1 MKISFA
7 KYNVYKNNYNFTG
20 LNPSKAD
27 GKYTDKF
34 IKENL
39 FFVNMTAY
47 GKNKKW
53 AKEMYKLYE
62 DTTELI
68 KSNNPFN
75 SIVTK
80 IEREIG
86 KINGVEIYGRKRAY
100 PGVFNLGMK
109 GCRGIEYKDRY
120 NKLFKKKCKYEILAE
135 PNAKYLEANTCM
147 IKKLSKNS
155 IHISYGTY
163 KNCHAWQISNLDLAK
178 KEYEHLRRF
187 KNPSLEQI
195 NKSCA
200 TIHWLIAQESPW
212 QKGSDSIARILT
224 SSIYNAYDIQLT
236 PLKDGVSLDFE
247 AFYSNLDDYVKKYPK
262 LFLVEPYKRS

>member
-1 MKISFA
+1 MKIRHT
-7 KYNVYKNNYNFTG
+7 NLITYKNNNNFKG
-20 LNPSKAD
+20 FKPHKKDNKL
-27 GKYTDKF
+27 TDEF
-34 IKENL
+34 IQENL
-39 FFVNMTAY
+39 FFVNMETY

-53 AKEMYKLYE
+53 AKEMYELYE
-62 DTTELI
+62 NITELI
-68 KSNNPFN
+68 VSDSPFSNII
-75 SIVTK
+75 SK
-80 IEREIG
+80 IENRIGEINIAGVYG
-86 KINGVEIYGRKRAY
+86 KKRPH
-100 PGVFNLGMK
+100 PGTFIIGAP
-109 GCRGIEYKDRY
+109 GYRGIEYK
-120 NKLFKKKCKYEILAE
+120 NKYGKLLKHKHKKISLTE
-135 PNAKYLEANTCM
+135 PNSKYLDANTCK
-147 IKKLSKNS
+147 IEKESSYLT
-155 IHISYGTY
+155 HISYGTY